1 MSTIINIENI
11 YRSTPQLGQT
21 TRSTAYRLVRDEP
34 VRDTVE
40 FSGMG
45 RALAHAVEESSLRIA
60 RTRAIR
66 AEIESGTYETPA
78 RIAATAARV
87 LDVIG

>member
-1 MSTIINIENI
+1 
-11 YRSTPQLGQT
+11 
-21 TRSTAYRLVRDEP
+21 
-34 VRDTVE
+34 
-40 FSGMG
+40 MG